1 MGLEKLPLEMRRAS
15 RKPWKPNADRKF
27 PVRLD
32 EMLSGCVS
40 VVTLTRRSE
49 MGVNEPKAL
58 GRVTKMLVGSRSNP
72 LILGNCALYDSY
84 RMIQI

>member
-1 MGLEKLPLEMRRAS
+1 
-15 RKPWKPNADRKF
+15 
-27 PVRLD
+27 
-32 EMLSGCVS
+32 
-40 VVTLTRRSE
+40 